1 MTFEKETQILESLE
15 KRTSEIITKDE
26 LFTLLTQIRSGR
38 KVKGYI
44 GVEPSGLFHVGW
56 IIWARVLQQ
65 LIETGVEM
73 HFLEATWHAKINDK
87 LGGVMKNIHECAK
100 YLEHCLASVGVD
112 TKRLMFEKAEDLMDT
127 LSYWETVMH
136 VSKSMSL
143 HRVRRALSIMGR
155 KEDEVDSDFSK
166 FLYPSLQVTDILT
179 QRYEVCLGG
188 MDQRRAHVLAREM
201 IKKLEL
207 DWNPVAIHT
216 PLLPGLSGAG
226 RMDVLAVS
234 EEEVYDRMIEGKM
247 SKSKPSDATFI
258 HDSEEEIK
266 TKIMNAFCPQKVIV
280 DNPIIAINQ
289 HVLFPE
295 EGFELFIPRPQ
306 KYGGD
311 LMLSSYE
318 ALVTKFRSGDLHPQD
333 LKAAT
338 AKALINL
345 LEPVRTYFAK
355 HEEATRYKDRVARMV
370 VTR

>member
-1 MTFEKETQILESLE
+1 
-15 KRTSEIITKDE
+15 
-26 LFTLLTQIRSGR
+26 
-38 KVKGYI
+38 
-44 GVEPSGLFHVGW
+44 
-56 IIWARVLQQ
+56 
-65 LIETGVEM
+65 
-73 HFLEATWHAKINDK
+73 
-87 LGGVMKNIHECAK
+87 
-100 YLEHCLASVGVD
+100 
-112 TKRLMFEKAEDLMDT
+112 
-127 LSYWETVMH
+127 
-136 VSKSMSL
+136 
-143 HRVRRALSIMGR
+143 MGR

-166 FLYPSLQVTDILT
+166 FLYPSLQVTDILS

-201 IKKLEL
+201 LKKLEL

-247 SKSKPSDATFI
+247 SKSKPGDATFI

-311 LMLSSYE
+311 LVLSSYE
-318 ALVTKFRSGDLHPQD
+318 VLVTKFRSGDLHPQD

-355 HEEATRYKDRVARMV
+355 HEEATRYKDRVAGMV
-370 VTR
+370 VTRWDQSASVTNPDSLSVTNSFTVLPKLVAPFTKMLLILSTRYKNILTRFNESLILYYKNFPLEGFFWLIGIRFKFFLDFLC